1 MLVRRAIF
9 QALLLA
15 AIVGCSAPRSSAAD
29 DAASNEAVQIV
40 DEASGVPEV
49 HVSAPDP
56 DSPRGQAL
64 AAMAKADAFELYSL
78 QPWQPP
84 ADMGPAPAYGT
95 PQYEVFEREHTAAW
109 RRSEREWCTRTAC
122 LLRNEI
128 LGRTV
133 VGAADIAPVRDALR
147 LSLSQVPDYATA
159 CIAEYRHAVAFEAQ
173 GHRYQVLLCYACGQ
187 VGVVID
193 GKAALEADQTYQMG
207 DEKALNAIL
216 QRAGIALAKS

>member
-1 MLVRRAIF
+1 MVVRRAILL
-9 QALLLA
+9 ALLLA
-15 AIVGCSAPRSSAAD
+15 ATVGCNAPRSATSGDAD
-29 DAASNEAVQIV
+29 HLV
-40 DEASGVPEV
+40 DETSGAPEV

-56 DSPRGQAL
+56 DSPRGRAL
-64 AAMAKADAFELYSL
+64 AAMAKVDAFELYSL

-95 PQYEVFEREHTAAW
+95 PQHEIFEREQTAAW
-109 RRSEREWCTRTAC
+109 RRSEAEWCTRTAC

-128 LGRTV
+128 LGRTAI
-133 VGAADIAPVRDALR
+133 GAADVAPVRDALR

-159 CIAEYRHAVAFEAQ
+159 CIAEYRHAIAFEAE

-187 VGVVID
+187 VGLVID
-193 GKAALEADQTYQMG
+193 GKAALEADQTYEMG

-216 QRAGIALAKS
+216 QRAGVALAKS